1 VTVNTLKKA
10 PEKLFTLLVLEVPG
24 PREAFIVM
32 LSENT
37 PAGTGAVQSKT
48 EELVVVVLEREP
60 AAKLSNT
67 CSLVE
72 LPERVE

>member
-1 VTVNTLKKA
+1 
-10 PEKLFTLLVLEVPG
+10 
-24 PREAFIVM
+24 M

-67 CSLVE
+67 LSLVPDPVRKE
-72 LPERVE
+72 